1 MRVAEIES
9 SGVVVLGCVRCG
21 ERLVLLGLEQDWRSD
36 GRTAFVC
43 GGCGEELT
51 IADRLGEAEETTHKG
66 P

>member
-9 SGVVVLGCVRCG
+9 SGHVVLGCKSCG
-21 ERLVLLGLEQDWRSD
+21 EILVLLGLEGDWPSD
-36 GRTAFVC
+36 GRTAFAC

-51 IADRLGEAEETTHKG
+51 LTYSLVEDAGTPHEG